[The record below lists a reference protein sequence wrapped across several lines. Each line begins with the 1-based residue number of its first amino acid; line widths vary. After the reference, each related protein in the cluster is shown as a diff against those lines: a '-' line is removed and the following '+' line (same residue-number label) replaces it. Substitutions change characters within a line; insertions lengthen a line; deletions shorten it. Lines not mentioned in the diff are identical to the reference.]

1 MQVQLRRRACP
12 SSIRAAALAVSMFGA
27 CALALATGSAVAA
40 PDRAATLKAAQ
51 TEAVVVVHGPPGRAY
66 EAALT
71 KGFEE
76 TNPGIKV
83 EYSGANNRTAV
94 PKLFREREAGLF
106 LWDVWIS
113 GPATALSQLMPRGV
127 FAPLPPVLYP
137 ETTDDSKWVHGFID
151 GWMDRA
157 HTYVYAF
164 DAGLQE
170 TAIINWDFVKRDDV
184 KSVKDLLKPQYAG
197 KILFDE
203 PRRGG
208 SGNGSSMG
216 ILVNFGEDFLRK
228 LYAQKVAVTENRRQA
243 AEWLVRGRYPIVFG
257 TGMNELQ
264 IFREQGL
271 AKNVGPIPLTPNEKI
286 QMTPGFGA
294 VSMVDRAPHPNAAT
308 VYINWLLS
316 PSGQMKWVETERTSR
331 RLDIPCDET
340 CLAGRDT
347 LEKAGDNYFKGQD
360 EDAVPKRERAIA
372 IAKDVIK
379 SKMSGGDAE

>member
-1 MQVQLRRRACP
+1 M
-12 SSIRAAALAVSMFGA
+12 ALAVGA
-27 CALALATGSAVAA
+27 CWIFAAPAAAA
-40 PDRAATLKAAQ
+40 PDIAETLKAAQ
-51 TEAVVVVHGPPGRAY
+51 LETVVVVHGPPGRAY

-76 TNPGIKV
+76 HHPGIKV

-113 GPATALSQLMPRGV
+113 GPATALSQLMPKGV
-127 FAPLPPVLYP
+127 FAPLPPVLFP
-137 ETTDDSKWVHGFID
+137 ENVENSKWVHGFAD

-157 HTYVYAF
+157 KTYVYAF
-164 DAGLQE
+164 DAGIQD
-170 TAIINWDFVKRDDV
+170 TAIVNWNYV
-184 KSVKDLLKPQYAG
+184 KSTDVHSVLDLLKPQYAG

-216 ILVNFGEDFLRK
+216 ILVNFGEDVLRK
-228 LYAQKVAVTENRRQA
+228 LYSQKIAVTENRRQA

-257 TGMNELQ
+257 TGMNELK

-271 AKNVGPIPLTPNEKI
+271 VNNISPIPQAPTEKI

-294 VSMVDRAPHPNAAT
+294 VSLVDRAPHPNAAT
-308 VYINWLLS
+308 IYINWLLS
-316 PSGQMKWVETERTSR
+316 QDGQSTWITTERTSR
-331 RLDIPCDET
+331 RLDVPCDET
-340 CLAGRDT
+340 CRANKDT
-347 LEKAGDNYFKGQD
+347 LARAGDSYFKGQD
-360 EDAVPKRERAIA
+360 EDAVPLRERAIE
-372 IAKDVIK
+372 IAKDAIRGKV
-379 SKMSGGDAE
+379 SGGGSE

>member
-1 MQVQLRRRACP
+1 MRLQVRRSVLRTVT
-12 SSIRAAALAVSMFGA
+12 LAA
-27 CALALATGSAVAA
+27 CALGALSIACPVTAA
-40 PDRAATLKAAQ
+40 PDPAATLKSAQ
-51 TEAVVVVHGPPGRAY
+51 AEAVVVVHGPPGRAY

-71 KGFEE
+71 KGFEQGH
-76 TNPGIKV
+76 PGIKV

-113 GPATALSQLMPRGV
+113 GPATALSQLMPKDV
-127 FAPLPPVLYP
+127 FAPLPPVLF
-137 ETTDDSKWVHGFID
+137 TDNLDDAKWVHGFAD

-157 HTYVYAF
+157 KTYVYAF
-164 DAGLQE
+164 DAGIQD
-170 TAIINWDFVKRDDV
+170 TAIINWDYVKRDDV
-184 KSVKDLLKPQYAG
+184 KSVADLLKPQFAG

-216 ILVNFGEDFLRK
+216 ILVNYGEDFLRK
-228 LYAQKVAVTENRRQA
+228 LYTQKIAITENRRQA

-271 AKNVGPIPLTPNEKI
+271 AKNIAPIPVPPGEKI

-294 VSMVDRAPHPNAAT
+294 VSLVDRALHPNAAIT
-308 VYINWLLS
+308 YINWLLS
-316 PSGQMKWVETERTSR
+316 QDGQTKWTATERTSR
-331 RLDIPCDET
+331 RLDVPCDET
-340 CLAGRDT
+340 CTNNREILARVGN
-347 LEKAGDNYFKGQD
+347 NYFKGQD
-360 EDAVPKRERAIA
+360 EDAVPLRERAVA
-372 IAKDVIK
+372 VAKDVIK
-379 SKMSGGDAE
+379 SKMTGGEAE